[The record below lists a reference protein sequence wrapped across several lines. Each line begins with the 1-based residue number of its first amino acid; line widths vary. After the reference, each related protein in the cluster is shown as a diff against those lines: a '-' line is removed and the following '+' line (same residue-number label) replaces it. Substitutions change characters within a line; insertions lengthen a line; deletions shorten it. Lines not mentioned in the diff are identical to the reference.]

1 MAYKEVLFGWTHDGY
16 NPISVGWKQHTD
28 SQKTQPVIC
37 EYYTLYYI
45 LTGTGVYTINH
56 TEYRA
61 SKGDMIT
68 CIPGDTFSYRT
79 NPNNQLDH
87 IWITFAICGKVENR
101 FLHSYLKALYLQ
113 DVFLGLQKSS
123 NMESLDYVRECLN
136 EIGHLTQSNCCTDDM
151 LVYQAEKFIRQQYH
165 DIELSIM
172 DLADYLEVSRFKLV
186 RAFSKVKNMAP
197 MECIIRCRLERACE
211 HIRSRKYSLTEV
223 SQMTGY
229 KNYSTFARVFK
240 KYYDMTP
247 KDYKNSL

>member
-1 MAYKEVLFGWTHDGY
+1 MTDKEVLFGWTHNGY

-28 SQKTQPVIC
+28 SQKSQPVIC

-45 LTGTGVYTINH
+45 LAGTGVYTINH
-56 TEYRA
+56 IEYRA

-68 CIPGDTFSYRT
+68 CIPGDVFSFRANAN
-79 NPNNQLDH
+79 NPVNH
-87 IWITFAICGKVENR
+87 IWITFAICGNVENR
-101 FLHSYLKALYLQ
+101 FLHSSLKALYLQ
-113 DVFLGLQKSS
+113 DIFLELQKSS

-136 EIGHLTQSNCCTDDM
+136 KIGHLTQSNCGTDDM
-151 LVYQAEKFIRQQYH
+151 LVYQAEKYIRKQYH
-165 DIELSIM
+165 NIELSIM

-197 MECIIRCRLERACE
+197 MEYIIRCRLERSCE

-247 KDYKNSL
+247 KEYKNSL